1 MRAWGRGGR
10 KGSYWKRY
18 CHCRRV
24 SGGFGS
30 SSLWTASKIVP
41 ESLPNSIAFGQRLCI
56 VRCLPGGGLNP
67 PPTTTYTHLPPSPP
81 PQPLYRPA
89 MAERY
94 GGVEW
99 RGWILGWS
107 EVKDLKVNAVFVAT
121 ICHHG
126 CPGYR
131 DRTVWHG
138 PDMFL
143 LRVHSRCRLPR

>member
-1 MRAWGRGGR
+1 MRAWGRAGS

-99 RGWILGWS
+99 RGWILVLVRS
-107 EVKDLKVNAVFVAT
+107 ERPESERCLC
-121 ICHHG
+121 CHNL
-126 CPGYR
+126 PPW
-131 DRTVWHG
+131 VS
-138 PDMFL
+138 
-143 LRVHSRCRLPR
+143 RVP